1 MLDIRPFKHFLAV
14 VNAGSFYKAS
24 QELHLSPPALTKSIN
39 NLEED
44 LGVPLFE
51 REYGRAT
58 PTAYGQVLIE
68 RAQRILDDLDGIKGS
83 MTQMEDLN
91 SGELAIGAGPLTAL
105 GVVASTITRLSN
117 EYPKIKISLYVDNV
131 VALADL
137 LKVGKIEMIVG
148 YHEEFSGESELK
160 IQPLFEEPFKPI
172 SRVGHPLQS
181 LKNMS
186 MKQMQ
191 NYPWVSTF
199 IPRKLRSLYIERL
212 GAGVFENQYRFQCD
226 NFGVIFHL
234 LRNSD
239 YIAFVTDSM
248 VTQELDMGTLA
259 FLPSPFD
266 IGLNSTGV
274 ISMSK
279 RSFSPAAHHFCQY
292 LNDYSVDLPGCAI

>member
-24 QELHLSPPALTKSIN
+24 RQLHLSPPALTKSIN

-58 PTAYGQVLIE
+58 PTAYGQVLIG
-68 RAQRILDDLDGIKGS
+68 RAQRILNDLDGIKGS

-91 SGELAIGAGPLTAL
+91 SGELSIGAGPLSSL
-105 GVVASTITRLSN
+105 GIVATTITRLCRQ
-117 EYPKIKISLYVDNV
+117 YPKLKISLHVDNV
-131 VALADL
+131 RVLADM

-148 YHEEFSGESELK
+148 YHEEFSGESEFSV
-160 IQPLFEEPFKPI
+160 QTLFEEPFRPVC
-172 SRVGHPLQS
+172 RVDHPLQGLNEIS
-181 LKNMS
+181 KE
-186 MKQMQ
+186 QMQ
-191 NYPWVSTF
+191 AYPWASTF
-199 IPRKLRSLYIERL
+199 IPRKLRSLYIEHL
-212 GAGVFENQYRFQCD
+212 GADVFERQYMFQCD

-239 YIAFVTDSM
+239 HIAFVTESM
-248 VTQELDMGTLA
+248 VAQEVATGTLA

-266 IGLNSTGV
+266 IGVNSTGV
-274 ISMSK
+274 INMSK
-279 RSFSPAAHHFCQY
+279 RSFSPAAQLFCQY
-292 LNDYSVDLPGCAI
+292 LHEYRTD